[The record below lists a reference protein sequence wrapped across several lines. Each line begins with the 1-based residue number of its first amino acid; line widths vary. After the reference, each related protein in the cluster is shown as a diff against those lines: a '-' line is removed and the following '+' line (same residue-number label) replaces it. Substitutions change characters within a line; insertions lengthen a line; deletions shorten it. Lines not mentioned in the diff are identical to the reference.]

1 MNVRMKKTLYTSW
14 FTALTLVLAVVLPVV
29 SFAAETSL
37 QPPFGEPTEPTYI
50 VATIIQALLGVVG
63 ACTMLVFIWG
73 GFQMIFAG
81 GNEER
86 IKKGRTTLMWAV
98 IGLAIILSSY
108 AILQYV
114 FSVFQ
119 TATTGPTS

>member
-1 MNVRMKKTLYTSW
+1 MNAHIKKTFYTSG
-14 FTALTLVLAVVLPVV
+14 FTVLALLLPVA
-29 SFAAETSL
+29 SFAVETSL

-86 IKKGRTTLMWAV
+86 IKKGRATLMWAV

-114 FSVFQ
+114 FNVFS
-119 TATTGPTS
+119 TATVGPKS